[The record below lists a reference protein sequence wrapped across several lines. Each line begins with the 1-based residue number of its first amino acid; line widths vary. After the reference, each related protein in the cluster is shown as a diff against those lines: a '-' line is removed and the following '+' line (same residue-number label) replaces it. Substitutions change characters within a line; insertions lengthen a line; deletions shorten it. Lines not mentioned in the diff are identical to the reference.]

1 MMPNTALAL
10 LLVGSAGAMRHR
22 KDTGRAR
29 YTLSVLAVL
38 IVLAIGGGT
47 LAEYAL
53 GADLHIDQLLFRVGA
68 APYPGR
74 PSPPTALAL
83 TLLAVALLLFDVRP
97 TARVRPSEWLI
108 LSAGLTAFAAF
119 VGFVLGAAPLY
130 RWSRAPVIGVSLPTA
145 VSLLFTSAGLLLERP
160 AAGIMRV
167 ATSPGPGGMQLRR
180 LALPIV
186 VTPVLL
192 GFVVTRF
199 AEAQG
204 IEELEIVVAVLAAT
218 MTVLGLL
225 VLGVTAVPLNRVHE
239 ALESSRTR
247 IRDLVE
253 QAPDGI
259 FVADLDGRYTDVNE
273 AGCNMLGY
281 TREEIVGKTIIDL
294 IPPGNV
300 GRLWQERENLIGG
313 AIHLS
318 EWTLRRKDGSDV
330 PVEVSAKILPD
341 GRWQAFVRD
350 ISERRRLEVA
360 LRGSHADLVRA
371 QSVANVGSW
380 RLDVRHNTLQWSDEE
395 YRIFEVAPG
404 TPMTYEAF
412 LTCVHPDDRAYV
424 EREWAAARGGQP
436 FDIEHRI
443 VAGGAVRWV
452 REKADLEFDEN
463 HTFVGGIGVTV
474 DITERRQREEQL
486 RQTQERLDLALRGAD
501 LALWDWNVAS
511 GEVVFNQRWA
521 EMRGYRPD
529 EVRGHV
535 DSWISA
541 VHPEDWPQ
549 VQRVLEDHFQGR
561 RADYEAEHRVRT
573 KSGQW
578 IWILDRGKV
587 FARNERGEPTRM
599 LGTELDI
606 TSRKQSEDA
615 LRLAEA
621 RAAGILSI
629 SADAIISIDEH
640 QRITLLSDGAEKI
653 FGYAKSEV
661 IGQPLGMLIPN
672 RFREVHRLHVERF
685 AAGDEVARRMGQ
697 RGAEIVGIR
706 KNGQE
711 FPADAAISKL
721 EVGGRRILTV
731 ALRDITERKRV
742 EDEHRFLS
750 EVGPLLAATT
760 LDLDETLSKIARI
773 AVRDLADVCIVDLI
787 DHDGMDRRLR
797 VVSRDPSMARVCD
810 ALEQVPID
818 RERPNLTGTTLETKG
833 PILMQRP
840 SPEDIEALSQTDD
853 HLRALKAI
861 DLQSLMLVPL
871 LAHGKLLGTVALIS
885 VAPSRVYEPE
895 DMRVAQ
901 ELANR
906 AALAIENARLY
917 GTAQRATQMRDEVL
931 RIVAH
936 DLRGPLAV
944 IVIEAGL
951 LRRRGPE
958 PERRSATSAEAIKS
972 AAARMNRLIQDL
984 LDVARME
991 AGRLHVEPCRTQAVQ
1006 IASHA
1011 VETQRPLASAAS
1023 LDLRLDVAQDVPDVW
1038 ADRDR
1043 LLQVFENLIGNAL
1056 KFTESGGR
1064 ITVGAAAQESEV
1076 LFWVADT
1083 GSGIA
1088 AEDQRHLFDQFW
1100 QARKNRRHGVGLG
1113 LPIVKGIVQAHGGR
1127 VWIESTPGRGSTFF
1141 FTIPT
1146 ATRGEVERPE
1156 PAVHRV

>member
-1 MMPNTALAL
+1 
-10 LLVGSAGAMRHR
+10 
-22 KDTGRAR
+22 
-29 YTLSVLAVL
+29 
-38 IVLAIGGGT
+38 
-47 LAEYAL
+47 
-53 GADLHIDQLLFRVGA
+53 
-68 APYPGR
+68 
-74 PSPPTALAL
+74 
-83 TLLAVALLLFDVRP
+83 
-97 TARVRPSEWLI
+97 
-108 LSAGLTAFAAF
+108 
-119 VGFVLGAAPLY
+119 
-130 RWSRAPVIGVSLPTA
+130 
-145 VSLLFTSAGLLLERP
+145 
-160 AAGIMRV
+160 
-167 ATSPGPGGMQLRR
+167 
-180 LALPIV
+180 
-186 VTPVLL
+186 
-192 GFVVTRF
+192 
-199 AEAQG
+199 
-204 IEELEIVVAVLAAT
+204 
-218 MTVLGLL
+218 
-225 VLGVTAVPLNRVHE
+225 
-239 ALESSRTR
+239 
-247 IRDLVE
+247 
-253 QAPDGI
+253 
-259 FVADLDGRYTDVNE
+259 
-273 AGCNMLGY
+273 
-281 TREEIVGKTIIDL
+281 
-294 IPPGNV
+294 
-300 GRLWQERENLIGG
+300 
-313 AIHLS
+313 
-318 EWTLRRKDGSDV
+318 
-330 PVEVSAKILPD
+330 
-341 GRWQAFVRD
+341 
-350 ISERRRLEVA
+350 
-360 LRGSHADLVRA
+360 
-371 QSVANVGSW
+371 
-380 RLDVRHNTLQWSDEE
+380 
-395 YRIFEVAPG
+395 
-404 TPMTYEAF
+404 
-412 LTCVHPDDRAYV
+412 
-424 EREWAAARGGQP
+424 
-436 FDIEHRI
+436 
-443 VAGGAVRWV
+443 
-452 REKADLEFDEN
+452 
-463 HTFVGGIGVTV
+463 
-474 DITERRQREEQL
+474 
-486 RQTQERLDLALRGAD
+486 
-501 LALWDWNVAS
+501 
-511 GEVVFNQRWA
+511 
-521 EMRGYRPD
+521 
-529 EVRGHV
+529 
-535 DSWISA
+535 
-541 VHPEDWPQ
+541 
-549 VQRVLEDHFQGR
+549 
-561 RADYEAEHRVRT
+561 
-573 KSGQW
+573 
-578 IWILDRGKV
+578 
-587 FARNERGEPTRM
+587 
-599 LGTELDI
+599 
-606 TSRKQSEDA
+606 
-615 LRLAEA
+615 
-621 RAAGILSI
+621 
-629 SADAIISIDEH
+629 
-640 QRITLLSDGAEKI
+640 
-653 FGYAKSEV
+653 
-661 IGQPLGMLIPN
+661 
-672 RFREVHRLHVERF
+672 
-685 AAGDEVARRMGQ
+685 
-697 RGAEIVGIR
+697 
-706 KNGQE
+706 
-711 FPADAAISKL
+711 
-721 EVGGRRILTV
+721 
-731 ALRDITERKRV
+731 
-742 EDEHRFLS
+742 
-750 EVGPLLAATT
+750 
-760 LDLDETLSKIARI
+760 
-773 AVRDLADVCIVDLI
+773 VRDLADVCIVDLI